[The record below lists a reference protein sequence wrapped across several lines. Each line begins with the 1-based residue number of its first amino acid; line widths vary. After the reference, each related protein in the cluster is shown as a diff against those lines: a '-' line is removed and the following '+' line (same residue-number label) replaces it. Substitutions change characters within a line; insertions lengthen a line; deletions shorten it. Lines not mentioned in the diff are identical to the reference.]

1 MNART
6 VFRDATVISMD
17 PAIGTLENADVL
29 VENDTIVHVGPGLG
43 AVDAQEIDGTGA
55 ILTPGFVDTHRHL
68 WQSAIKGVFAD
79 WTTLQYMHGIRLHI
93 APMVTADD
101 TYTATYAGALECLNN
116 GVTTVLGYEHNVN
129 TTEHAFAG
137 AQAMVDAGVRG
148 VYALGMGQAPLAP
161 RVFSRT
167 ADYIPVLDK
176 LRDQFFTSATGRVQ
190 LGVAPVELFMASE
203 DVVAEQF
210 ALARSFGATLTL
222 HINAVQNSVGEI
234 TRLAKAGLIAPDIVF
249 VHGEAS
255 TDNEY
260 RQVADNGAA
269 ICACVEAEMAMAQGE
284 PSLRKQR
291 EFGLAPTVGVDS
303 VGCCGG
309 GIVSQ
314 VRMGMQIVR
323 LADAHAQLAA
333 GHNPEA
339 VSVTAGEALEWGT
352 INGAKALGIDSRTG
366 SITVGKQADL
376 VLFRATSP
384 DMAGYLRSNPAAA
397 VVTQSSAADIDTVMV
412 AGDIVKYDGK
422 LRDPGWG
429 TQRSRLTDLADRIAE
444 QARQTDGSLIP
455 SPPPQL
461 PTEQG
466 W

>member
-1 MNART
+1 MISRI
-6 VFRDATVISMD
+6 VFRNATIISMD
-17 PAIGTLENADVL
+17 PTIGTVPRGDVLIEDDAIIAIGTDL
-29 VENDTIVHVGPGLG
+29 GPL
-43 AVDAQEIDGTGA
+43 DALEIDAAGS
-55 ILTPGFVDTHRHL
+55 ILAPGFIDTHRHL

-101 TYTATYAGALECLNN
+101 TYIATYAGALECLNN

-129 TTEHAFAG
+129 TVDHAFGG
-137 AQAMVDAGVRG
+137 AQAMVDAGIRG

-161 RVFSRT
+161 RVFSKT
-167 ADYIPVLDK
+167 ADYVPVLKK
-176 LRDQFFTSATGRVQ
+176 LREQYFSSESSLVQ
-190 LGVAPVELFMASE
+190 LGVAPIELFMASE
-203 DVVAEQF
+203 PVVAEQF
-210 ALARSFGATLTL
+210 ALARSIGAKLTL

-234 TRLAKAGLIAPDIVF
+234 DRLAKAGLIAPDIVF

-255 TDNEY
+255 TDDEY
-260 RQVADNGAA
+260 RQVADNGAS

-309 GIVSQ
+309 GVITQ

-323 LADAHAQLAA
+323 LADASAQLAA

-339 VSVTAGEALEWGT
+339 VSVTSHEALRWAT
-352 INGAKALGIDSRTG
+352 INGAKALGIDHRVG

-376 VLFRATSP
+376 VLVRATSP
-384 DMAGYLRSNPAAA
+384 DLAGWLRSNPEAA
-397 VVTQSSAADIDTVMV
+397 VVTQSSVADIDTVMV
-412 AGDIVKYDGK
+412 AGKLVKRDGVLLDARWDR
-422 LRDPGWG
+422 LRG
-429 TQRSRLTDLADRIAE
+429 TLADVTNRIAD
-444 QARQTDGSLIP
+444 QARQSDGTLIP
-455 SPPPQL
+455 SPPPRL
-461 PTEQG
+461 PAEQG